1 MTELIIF
8 GATYL
13 IAPVIICAAIALSFN
28 KEHRR
33 RLTWTLAI
41 ALPLGLAL
49 ARLAGLL
56 FQHNQPFA
64 VEGFEPLV
72 WHDVDNAFPS
82 DHMLIGG
89 VFASVAFLGNRRVGL
104 VLWAFALLV
113 GLARML
119 AGVHYGVDVLAAAVL
134 ALAAV
139 WIARLVLNK
148 VAPGVGTGQS

>member
-1 MTELIIF
+1 MTPLIIF
-8 GATYL
+8 GAKYL
-13 IAPVIICAAIALSFN
+13 IFIIALIAAVHIFIN
-28 KEHRR
+28 KEKRIK
-33 RLTWTLAI
+33 LGVLALLALAI
-41 ALPLGLAL
+41 GYAF
-49 ARLAGLL
+49 ARLAGLF
-56 FQHNQPFA
+56 FQHSQPFA

-89 VFASVAFLGNRRVGL
+89 VFASVAFLGNPRVGL

-134 ALAAV
+134 AVVAVFVAHKAALWV
-139 WIARLVLNK
+139 EGRQ
-148 VAPGVGTGQS
+148 P